1 HMSATATAGSG
12 QAATAAASGSGAEA
26 TAGAGGR
33 TAGST
38 GSAGSEDTGSG
49 SALSNTALDPNRASL
64 RPKLFW
70 FNLGLTV
77 VVMVLLIADI
87 LPLPYLFMI
96 ATVIALLV
104 NFPKMKDQQEEL
116 ASHASAIISVVAM
129 VMAAGVLTGIMSG
142 TGMVD

>member
-1 HMSATATAGSG
+1 GSG
-12 QAATAAASGSGAEA
+12 PTVAASGSGTNG
-26 TAGAGGR
+26 TAGAGGGAAAGGSSGP
-33 TAGST
+33 AGST
-38 GSAGSEDTGSG
+38 GPAGSNGSADGEDTGSG

-64 RPKLFW
+64 RPKLIW

-77 VVMVLLIADI
+77 AVMVLLIADI

-116 ASHASAIISVVAM
+116 ASHASAIISVVA
-129 VMAAGVLTGIMSG
+129 
-142 TGMVD
+142 

>member
-1 HMSATATAGSG
+1 GS
-12 QAATAAASGSGAEA
+12 SDC
-26 TAGAGGR
+26 
-33 TAGST
+33 T
-38 GSAGSEDTGSG
+38 GCVDVAFSVSG
-49 SALSNTALDPNRASL
+49 SALSNSALDPNRACL
-64 RPKLFW
+64 RPKLFC
-70 FNLGLTV
+70 FNLVLTV
-77 VVMVLLIADI
+77 AVMVLLIADI

-142 TGMVD
+142 TGMVAAMAAWLVDVIPT